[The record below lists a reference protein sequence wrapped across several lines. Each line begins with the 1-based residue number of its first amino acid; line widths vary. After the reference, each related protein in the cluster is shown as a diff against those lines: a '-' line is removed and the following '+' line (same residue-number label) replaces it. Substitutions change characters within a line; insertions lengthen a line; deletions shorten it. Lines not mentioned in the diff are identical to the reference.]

1 MYKTGIARV
10 WKSLLEA
17 WSNDGFARH
26 IILLD
31 RDRTAPKISGI
42 AYLDIPRHDYNHI
55 DVDREMLQQICD
67 REGADLFISSYYTTP
82 ISTPSVLMIHD
93 MIPEVFNWNLEH
105 PMWQEKH
112 HAIHQASA
120 YIAVSENSAQDLV
133 KFFPQIS
140 WSSVTVAHNGIDHQ
154 IFSPAA
160 QEKIDHFRIKYGI
173 YQPYFLLVG
182 AGDGYKNSILFFR
195 AFAELPSHYGFDIVI
210 ISNGASALAPEFRT
224 YTSGSTVH
232 MLQLSDEELAVAYS
246 GAVTHVYLS
255 QYESFGIPIV
265 EAMACGC
272 PVITCHNAPIPEV
285 AGDAVIYVND
295 QDVKDMANSLCDVQ
309 KPNFR
314 GSLITSGLSQAEKFS
329 WRKMA
334 EIVSEVLVNATL
346 LSLNLRKINLMVFPD
361 WRQPEEIVSLELEQ
375 VMKAVLTCSGSK
387 DITLLINTDRSFADA
402 ELLISSIG
410 IYIIMQEKID
420 NTKTAEIS
428 LVRDLVLIQW
438 RNLLPKL
445 YARVVLPHEAFPSL
459 IQLCLDKIPS
469 RQLDELTHEIN

>member
-1 MYKTGIARV
+1 
-10 WKSLLEA
+10 
-17 WSNDGFARH
+17 
-26 IILLD
+26 
-31 RDRTAPKISGI
+31 
-42 AYLDIPRHDYNHI
+42 
-55 DVDREMLQQICD
+55 
-67 REGADLFISSYYTTP
+67 
-82 ISTPSVLMIHD
+82 

-112 HAIHQASA
+112 HAIHQAST

-133 KFFPQIS
+133 KFFPRIS
-140 WSSVTVAHNGIDHQ
+140 RSSVTIAHNGVDHQ

-160 QEKIDHFRIKYGI
+160 QEKIDHFRSKYGI

-195 AFAELPSHYGFDIVI
+195 AFAQLPSRHGFDIVI
-210 ISNGASALAPEFRT
+210 TSNSASALSPEFRT

-246 GAVTHVYLS
+246 GAVAHVYPS
-255 QYESFGIPIV
+255 QYEGFGMPIV
-265 EAMACGC
+265 EAMACRC
-272 PVITCHNAPIPEV
+272 PVITCHNASIPEV
-285 AGDAVIYVND
+285 AGNAVVYVDD
-295 QDVKDMANSLCDVQ
+295 QDVRNMANALCDVQ

-314 GSLITSGLSQAEKFS
+314 GLLVTSGLSQAEKFS

-334 EIVSEVLVNATL
+334 ETVSDALINTTL
-346 LSLNLRKINLMVFPD
+346 LYLNLRKINLIVFPD
-361 WRQPEEIVSLELEQ
+361 WRQPQEIVSLELEQ

-387 DITLLINTDRSFADA
+387 DITLLINTDSSFADT
-402 ELLISSIG
+402 ELLISGIE

-420 NTKTAEIS
+420 HTKTAEIS

-438 RNLLPKL
+438 RDLLPKL
-445 YARVVLPHEAFPSL
+445 YARIVLPHEAFPSL

-469 RQLDELTHEIN
+469 RQLDELIHEIN